1 MRSKKTL
8 SGLFFDKLMRYA
20 LEPVVVTD
28 SRGRIAF
35 ANEECLEYFGLSR
48 DKVIGK
54 GLIETVVPK
63 ASAARA
69 GDIFSRAKEQKT
81 LSFFETPVRAL
92 RGREKFMRWAVIPFS
107 KDKTAFLLLVGDE
120 KNVKGDRRV
129 KMRTVKN
136 AGLKAAHDDM
146 VDMLVEASWAAEP
159 ETAKHSARVM
169 MIAAKLAKKL
179 GMGEKRILKL
189 KLAALLHDLGKLGID
204 EKILFKKGKLEKHEI
219 EEIRKHPYRGAEA
232 VECLYFLR
240 DIVPIMAD
248 HHENY
253 DGTGY
258 PRGVKAKDIPLE
270 ARVLSV
276 ADAYE
281 ALTADRPYR
290 KGYSKQEAI
299 GIMEQEKGHKLDPK
313 ITDVFFGMIK
323 GKVDKWDNI

>member
-1 MRSKKTL
+1 MRGKKEL
-8 SGLFFDKLMRYA
+8 SGLFFDRLIQYA

-28 SRGRIAF
+28 ARGRIAF
-35 ANEECLEYFGLSR
+35 VNREYLDHFGLT
-48 DKVIGK
+48 KENVIGK
-54 GLIETVVPK
+54 GLIETVVPES
-63 ASAARA
+63 SAALA
-69 GDIFSRAKEQKT
+69 KKIFSDIKKQKK

-92 RGREKFMRWAVIPFS
+92 SGREKYMCWAAMSF
-107 KDKTAFLLLVGDE
+107 KKNKTVFLLFVGGG
-120 KNVKGDRRV
+120 KSIKGGCRA

-136 AGLKAAHDDM
+136 ADLRAAHDDM

-179 GMGEKRILKL
+179 GMDKKRILKL

-204 EKILFKKGKLEKHEI
+204 EKILFKKGKLEKNEI
-219 EEIRKHPYRGAEA
+219 EEIRKHPRWGVEAAEH
-232 VECLYFLR
+232 LYFLK
-240 DIVPIMAD
+240 DIIPIMAD

-258 PRGVKAKDIPLE
+258 PRGVKREHIPLE

-290 KGYSKQEAI
+290 KGFSKQEAI
-299 GIMEQEKGHKLDPK
+299 GIMQEEKGHKLDPK
-313 ITDVFFGMIK
+313 ITDVFFKMIK
-323 GKVDKWDNI
+323 GKVDKWDII